1 MPSRKIAQSIF
12 DRAMRVMP
20 KGVSSN
26 FRYWG
31 PDATPVTARGK
42 GAKVW
47 DVDGNE
53 FIDYRL
59 GWGPII
65 LGHAD
70 DRVNQAVHAAI
81 ENGTVFATATEM
93 EVIVAEKIVKMVPEM
108 EMLRFTNTG
117 TEATMH
123 ALRVARAYTGREKV
137 IKFEGQYHGMHD
149 YVLFSTASSHIGSM
163 GARRNP
169 IPVQVSSGIPK
180 VIRDLIITVPFND
193 FEAIERVIKS
203 NYGDLAALLVE
214 PVLGNSVGMEPADGF
229 LAHLR
234 HLCDEYGVVLIF
246 DEVKT
251 GFRLANGGAREAY
264 GVIPDLS
271 AYAKSLGN
279 GYPVA
284 AFGGKREIMEL
295 IGSGVAHA
303 GTYGGNGL
311 SMAAAN
317 AVLDILTDSPVLA
330 DLARRG
336 QRLKSGL
343 SEILSD
349 ADIPHQ
355 MAGHPNMQG
364 FLITDRVIKEYRD
377 VAYHDAGLYSALLKR
392 LYEKGVWPEPDA
404 REPWFLCAAHDDML
418 IDETLNRFQDAVKE
432 VKRSYTAAANEVEAD
447 SED

>member
-1 MPSRKIAQSIF
+1 MLRREKSQAIF
-12 DRAMRVMP
+12 NRAMNVIA

-31 PDATPVTARGK
+31 PTETPVLARGK

-47 DVDGNE
+47 DADGNE

-70 DRVNQAVHAAI
+70 ERVNQVVHEAI
-81 ENGTVFATATEM
+81 ENGTTFAATTQL
-93 EVIVAEKIVKMVPEM
+93 EVEVAEKIVAMVPGM

-123 ALRVARAYTGREKV
+123 ALRVARGYTGREKF
-137 IKFEGQYHGMHD
+137 IKFEGQYHGMYD
-149 YVLFSTASSHIGSM
+149 YALFSTASSPIKAM
-163 GARRNP
+163 GARTNP
-169 IPVQVSSGIPK
+169 IPAQVGSGIPK
-180 VIRDLIITVPFND
+180 GISQYVITLPFND
-193 FEAIERVIKS
+193 FELAERAVKDH
-203 NYGDLAALLVE
+203 YGDIAAIMIE
-214 PVLGNSVGMEPADGF
+214 PCLGNIAGLEPQPGF

-234 HLCDEYGVVLIF
+234 KLCNEYGIVMIF

-264 GVIPDLS
+264 NVIPDIS
-271 AYAKSLGN
+271 TYAKSLGN

-284 AFGGKREIMEL
+284 AFGGKREIMEV
-295 IGSGVAHA
+295 IGPGSVSHGGTFGANGV
-303 GTYGGNGL
+303 
-311 SMAAAN
+311 SMAAAKT
-317 AVLDILTDSPVLA
+317 VLDILDKSPVLA
-330 DLARRG
+330 DLAKRG

-355 MAGHPNMQG
+355 MTGHPNMQG
-364 FLITDRVIKEYRD
+364 FLIADKPVNEVRD
-377 VAYHDAGLYSALLKR
+377 LAYHNEELYGEILTYMYHR
-392 LYEKGVWPEPDA
+392 GVWPEADA
-404 REPWFLCAAHDDML
+404 REPWFLCEAHTDDL
-418 IDETLNRFQDAVKE
+418 IDETLNVFQDAVK
-432 VKRSYTAAANEVEAD
+432 AAV
-447 SED
+447 S

>member
-1 MPSRKIAQSIF
+1 MPRREIAQQIF
-12 DRAMRVMP
+12 DRAMQVMA

-26 FRYWG
+26 FRYAG
-31 PDATPVTARGK
+31 PETPVVAKGK

-70 DRVNQAVHAAI
+70 ERINKAVHAI
-81 ENGTVFATATEM
+81 IDNGTTFATTTEL
-93 EVIVAEKIVKMVPEM
+93 EVVVAEKIVKMVPGM

-123 ALRVARAYTGREKV
+123 SLRVARAYTNRERL

-149 YVLFSTASSHIGSM
+149 YVLFSTASAAMNSLGT
-163 GARRNP
+163 RRSP
-169 IPVQVSSGIPK
+169 IPVQNGSGIPRA
-180 VIRDLIITVPFND
+180 IRDYVITVPFND
-193 FEAIERVIKS
+193 FEGVERAVKNNYENVAAII
-203 NYGDLAALLVE
+203 VE
-214 PVLGNSVGMEPADGF
+214 PALGNSAGLEPEPGF

-234 HLCDEYGVVLIF
+234 HLCDEYGIVLIF

-251 GFRLANGGAREAY
+251 GFRFANGGAREAY
-264 GVIPDLS
+264 GVIPDIS

-279 GYPVA
+279 GFPVA
-284 AFGGKREIMEL
+284 AFGGKREIIDL
-295 IGSGVAHA
+295 IGPGSVAHA
-303 GTYGGNGL
+303 GTFGGNAL

-317 AVLDILTDSPVLA
+317 AVLDILTASPVLA
-330 DLARRG
+330 SLAQRG

-355 MAGHPNMQG
+355 MTGHPNMPG
-364 FLITDRVIKEYRD
+364 FLITKEAIKDYRD
-377 VAYHDAGLYSALLKR
+377 LVHHDHE
-392 LYEKGVWPEPDA
+392 LYEAIMTNLYENGVWAESDA
-404 REPWFLCAAHDDML
+404 REPWFLCEAHDESL
-418 IDETLNRFQDAVKE
+418 IDETLNRFQDAVK
-432 VKRSYTAAANEVEAD
+432 AAKKH
-447 SED
+447 

>member
-1 MPSRKIAQSIF
+1 MPKREKAQQIF
-12 DRAMRVMP
+12 DRAAKVMV

-31 PDATPVTARGK
+31 PADTPVMARGK

-47 DVDGNE
+47 DADGNE

-70 DRVNQAVHAAI
+70 ERVNQAVHAAI
-81 ENGTVFATATEM
+81 DNGTTFATTTEL
-93 EVIVAEKIVKMVPEM
+93 EVIVAEKIMKLVPGAD
-108 EMLRFTNTG
+108 MLRFTNTG

-123 ALRVARAYTGREKV
+123 ALRVARGYTGRDKI
-137 IKFEGQYHGMHD
+137 IKFEGHYHGMHD
-149 YVLFSTASSHIGSM
+149 YLLFSTASAPLSAL
-163 GARRNP
+163 GARRSP
-169 IPVQVSSGIPK
+169 VPVQNGSGIPK
-180 VIRDLIITVPFND
+180 VIRECVITVPFND
-193 FEAIERVIKS
+193 FEAIERAVKN
-203 NYGDLAALLVE
+203 NYQDVAAIILE
-214 PVLGNSVGMEPADGF
+214 PAMGNSAGLEPEPGY

-234 HLCDEYGVVLIF
+234 KLCDEYGIVLIF

-251 GFRLANGGAREAY
+251 GFRFANGGAREAY
-264 GVIPDLS
+264 GVIADIS

-284 AFGGKREIMEL
+284 AVVGKREIMDM
-295 IGSGVAHA
+295 IGSSSVAHA
-303 GTYGGNGL
+303 GTFGGNGM
-311 SMAAAN
+311 SMTAAN
-317 AVLDILTDSPVLA
+317 TVLDILATRPVLA

-355 MAGHPNMQG
+355 MTGHPNMPG
-364 FLITDRVIKEYRD
+364 FLITDVPITDYR
-377 VAYHDAGLYSALLKR
+377 GLVHHNETLYNMMMMH
-392 LYEKGVWPEPDA
+392 LYENGVWPEPDA
-404 REPWFLCAAHDDML
+404 REPWFLCEAHDEGL
-418 IDETLNRFQDAVKE
+418 IDETLNRFQDAVK
-432 VKRSYTAAANEVEAD
+432 AAKANFVPSHSVEAGD
-447 SED
+447 